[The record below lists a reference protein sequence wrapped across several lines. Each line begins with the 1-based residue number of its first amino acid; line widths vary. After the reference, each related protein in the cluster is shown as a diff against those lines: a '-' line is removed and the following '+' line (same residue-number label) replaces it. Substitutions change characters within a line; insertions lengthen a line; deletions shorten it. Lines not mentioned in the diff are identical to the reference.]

1 MRFCRSNES
10 RPQTS
15 KVSETIDRFESR
27 QKFNNLDRI
36 DDYRDA
42 EVLKDRDLSGELK
55 DIWGAIQAKRIREKD
70 YSAPSYESYLAS
82 QNQIYI
88 DFGPET
94 AAQHNKTNELNQQ
107 SPEHQQQPLQQQ
119 QLPLEQ
125 HTTTTTTIAST
136 KKTKHHTNSAL
147 TVDEV
152 DNNISIHTDSHQN
165 TLNRLDTDLQSTTNN
180 SSSVHRPIIDNNDID
195 NKITTS
201 SSQLEND
208 SNKNERP
215 VITVNIP
222 ITTPTTTTTAP
233 SKKEK
238 LGGFLPNGCHNI
250 FPFIKT
256 KSNSQDKNNS
266 NKEKHDSNMANQK
279 DQRLIH
285 NNDTANLESEVSK
298 LHIGKG
304 Q

>member
-1 MRFCRSNES
+1 M
-10 RPQTS
+10 
-15 KVSETIDRFESR
+15 
-27 QKFNNLDRI
+27 
-36 DDYRDA
+36 
-42 EVLKDRDLSGELK
+42 LKDRDLSGELK

-107 SPEHQQQPLQQQ
+107 SPEQQQHPPQQQ

-125 HTTTTTTIAST
+125 HTTTTAST
-136 KKTKHHTNSAL
+136 KKTKHHTNGAL
-147 TVDEV
+147 AVDEV
-152 DNNISIHTDSHQN
+152 DNNISIHSDSHQN

-180 SSSVHRPIIDNNDID
+180 SSVHRPIIDNKNID
-195 NKITTS
+195 NKISTS

-208 SNKNERP
+208 SNKNGRP
-215 VITVNIP
+215 VITINTAI
-222 ITTPTTTTTAP
+222 TTTTTTSTTTTIP

-266 NKEKHDSNMANQK
+266 NNEKHDSNMANQK

-285 NNDTANLESEVSK
+285 NNDTANLESDVSK

>member
-1 MRFCRSNES
+1 MVGC
-10 RPQTS
+10 
-15 KVSETIDRFESR
+15 
-27 QKFNNLDRI
+27 
-36 DDYRDA
+36 RDA

-94 AAQHNKTNELNQQ
+94 AAQHNRTNELNDQYAPEQQ
-107 SPEHQQQPLQQQ
+107 EQPLQIQPI
-119 QLPLEQ
+119 PLEQ
-125 HTTTTTTIAST
+125 HTTTIAST
-136 KKTKHHTNSAL
+136 NKPKHHTNSAL
-147 TVDEV
+147 TVNEV
-152 DNNISIHTDSHQN
+152 DNNISIRTDSHQN
-165 TLNRLDTDLQSTTNN
+165 TLNRLDTDSQSTTNN
-180 SSSVHRPIIDNNDID
+180 GSVHRPIIDNKNID

-201 SSQLEND
+201 SFQSEND
-208 SNKNERP
+208 SNKNDRP
-215 VITVNIP
+215 VITANTSI
-222 ITTPTTTTTAP
+222 TTTATTTP

-238 LGGFLPNGCHNI
+238 LGSFLPNGCHNI

-256 KSNSQDKNNS
+256 KSNSQDKSNS

-285 NNDTANLESEVSK
+285 NNETANLESEVSK

>member
-1 MRFCRSNES
+1 MLR
-10 RPQTS
+10 
-15 KVSETIDRFESR
+15 
-27 QKFNNLDRI
+27 
-36 DDYRDA
+36 
-42 EVLKDRDLSGELK
+42 DRDLSGELK

-94 AAQHNKTNELNQQ
+94 AASQCQSDKVNELNQQ
-107 SPEHQQQPLQQQ
+107 QQQQQ
-119 QLPLEQ
+119 QLQTEQ
-125 HTTTTTTIAST
+125 TQITQRTTNAT
-136 KKTKHHTNSAL
+136 KKCKNQSNSVL
-147 TVDEV
+147 NVDEV
-152 DNNISIHTDSHQN
+152 DNNISSSTNSEAHQN
-165 TLNRLDTDLQSTTNN
+165 TLNRLDTDMQSSTTTNN
-180 SSSVHRPIIDNNDID
+180 SEHRSILD
-195 NKITTS
+195 NKDIHMITTVLS
-201 SSQLEND
+201 SSPPPSQPQLDNSD

-215 VITVNIP
+215 V
-222 ITTPTTTTTAP
+222 TT
-233 SKKEK
+233 SKKDK

-256 KSNSQDKNNS
+256 KSNSQDKHNNTH
-266 NKEKHDSNMANQK
+266 KEKHDSSTTNHK
-279 DQRLIH
+279 DQRLIQ

>member
-1 MRFCRSNES
+1 M
-10 RPQTS
+10 
-15 KVSETIDRFESR
+15 
-27 QKFNNLDRI
+27 
-36 DDYRDA
+36 
-42 EVLKDRDLSGELK
+42 LKDRDLSGELK

-94 AAQHNKTNELNQQ
+94 AAQYNKTIEHNQQ
-107 SPEHQQQPLQQQ
+107 ASEQQLQPHQQR
-119 QLPLEQ
+119 LPLEP
-125 HTTTTTTIAST
+125 HTTTIASN
-136 KKTKHHTNSAL
+136 KKIKHHTNSAL

-152 DNNISIHTDSHQN
+152 DNNITSHTDSHQN

-180 SSSVHRPIIDNNDID
+180 SSVHRPIIDNKDID
-195 NKITTS
+195 NKIKTS

-215 VITVNIP
+215 VITVNTA
-222 ITTPTTTTTAP
+222 ITITTATPTTTNITTTTTTTTTP

-256 KSNSQDKNNS
+256 KSNSQDKNNT